1 MATPTPKDVYPPD
14 FTSSRGRVRA
24 LLPDVEQVDFSGEGV
39 PEYLFSDAHIDAF
52 LATSRGGP
60 RSRILRAAA
69 MGLRAIATT
78 EGLISKVIKTE
89 DLQTDGAK
97 LAAALFKGAEGFD
110 QQADDTD
117 EEEDDWMYGFQIVDF
132 QPQPVDGYSP
142 WMRGFPSCGGC
153 GGGSPSSRGGCGCG
167 STDHGAGFGRWV

>member
-1 MATPTPKDVYPPD
+1 MPTPPDVYPPD
-14 FTSSRGRVRA
+14 YSTPRGRVRA
-24 LLPDVEQVDFSGEGV
+24 LLPDVEQSDFSGEGV
-39 PEYLFSDAHIDAF
+39 LEYLFSDGHIDAF
-52 LATSRGGP
+52 LAISRGGP
-60 RSRILRAAA
+60 RSRVLRAAA

-97 LAAALFKGAEGFD
+97 LAAALFSGAQGFD

-132 QPQPVDGYSP
+132 QPHPADGYSS

-153 GGGSPSSRGGCGCG
+153 GGGYSSSRGGCGCG
-167 STDHGAGFGRWV
+167 SYDHGAGFGRWV